1 MSLDWFKQRENIL
14 ALSIALIVLVLHL
27 IIIEQVDKVM
37 FDENHYV
44 PEAKAI
50 IDREELDNL
59 EHPPLGK
66 LFIAAGIDIFG
77 DNPFGWRIFSVLF
90 GMAAIILFYLI
101 CQKLTANKYI
111 PLIATFIF
119 AFENQS
125 FVQSSMAMLD
135 VYSLTF
141 MLASFW
147 LYLRGNYA
155 LSGIA
160 LALATLA
167 KLSGV
172 FGGFIIV
179 GHWLFTRRDKLWDTL
194 GFLVAAPVVFF
205 ALMFL
210 LDYVAMG
217 KFVYPWE
224 RIEFMQD
231 QLASL
236 TFSNTDHEALSH
248 PWEWITSTKT
258 QWFWY
263 DPTYQSNPNWNLW
276 VFIIPAMCYALYGAL
291 KRNSLCLFALLW
303 VASTYLS
310 LIAMDFITD
319 RVMFRFYF
327 YPTIGAIC
335 LIVGFVLYRIWV
347 VSSKRENVMAKW
359 ALRVPVISF
368 LITHLV
374 LFILMSPYCDLRVGS
389 CCP

>member
-1 MSLDWFKQRENIL
+1 
-14 ALSIALIVLVLHL
+14 
-27 IIIEQVDKVM
+27 M

-44 PEAKAI
+44 PEAKSI

-66 LFIAAGIDIFG
+66 IFIAAGIDIFG

-90 GMAAIILFYLI
+90 GVAAIILFYLI
-101 CQKLTANKYI
+101 CQKLTTNKYI

-125 FVQSSMAMLD
+125 FIQSSMAMLD

-141 MLASFW
+141 MLVSFW

-155 LSGIA
+155 LSGVA

-179 GHWLFTRRDKLWDTL
+179 GHWLFTRRYKLWDTL
-194 GFLVAAPVVFF
+194 GFLVCAPLAFF
-205 ALMFL
+205 MLMPL
-210 LDYVAMG
+210 LDYIAMAEWV
-217 KFVYPWE
+217 FPWD
-224 RIEFMQD
+224 RIEFMRD
-231 QLASL
+231 NLSTL
-236 TFSNTDHEALSH
+236 TFSDTDHEALSR
-248 PWEWITSTKT
+248 PWEWITSTRT

-276 VFIIPAMCYALYGAL
+276 VFIIPAICYALYGAI
-291 KRNSLCLFALLW
+291 KRNSLCLFTLLW
-303 VASTYLS
+303 FASTYLS
-310 LIAMDFITD
+310 WMAMYFIND
-319 RVMFRFYF
+319 RVMFRFYL
-327 YPTIGAIC
+327 YPTVGAIC
-335 LIVGFVLYRIWV
+335 LIVGFVLYKIWAL
-347 VSSKRENVMAKW
+347 SSERESVITKW
-359 ALRVPVISF
+359 AIRVPVVSF

-374 LFILMSPYCDLRVGS
+374 LFILMSPYCDLRVGW
-389 CCP
+389 CCPE

>member
-1 MSLDWFKQRENIL
+1 MSLYWFKQRENIL
-14 ALSIALIVLVLHL
+14 ALSLALIVLVLHL
-27 IIIEQVDKVM
+27 IIIEQVVENI
-37 FDENHYV
+37 FDEKHYV

-66 LFIAAGIDIFG
+66 IFIAAGIDIFG

-90 GMAAIILFYLI
+90 GVAAIILFYLI

-125 FVQSSMAMLD
+125 FIQSSMAMLD
-135 VYSLTF
+135 VYSLTLL
-141 MLASFW
+141 LASFW
-147 LYLRGNYA
+147 LYLRGNY
-155 LSGIA
+155 LSSGIV
-160 LALATLA
+160 LALCALA
-167 KLSGV
+167 KLTGI
-172 FGGFIIV
+172 FGAAVIILHWFFI
-179 GHWLFTRRDKLWDTL
+179 RRTERWTILK
-194 GFLVAAPVVFF
+194 FLITAPLAFF
-205 ALMFL
+205 VLMPL
-210 LDYVAMG
+210 LDYIAMG
-217 KFVYPWE
+217 ELIYPWD
-224 RIEFMQD
+224 RIEFMRD
-231 QLASL
+231 NLSTL
-236 TFSNTDHEALSH
+236 TFSDSDHEALSR
-248 PWEWITSTKT
+248 PWEWITSTGT

-276 VFIIPAMCYALYGAL
+276 VFIIPAICYALYGAI

-303 VASTYLS
+303 FASTYLS
-310 LIAMDFITD
+310 WIAMYFITD
-319 RVMFRFYF
+319 RIMFRFYF
-327 YPTIGAIC
+327 YPTVGAIC